1 MPWQCSICGEFT
13 ADSRNRLVNHIG
25 RCHSNDPNFH
35 CICGVGNC
43 TKTFKNY
50 FSWRKHLKNKHDEQ
64 PTEDRPAIDVNR
76 EADAGPNVNEV
87 DNVNIEDTTRSGALY
102 ILKLQEDCFLPKST
116 VGCVISNTTSIVQ
129 EVVSVVKTQVH
140 DCLQRANVDFETV
153 PGLQDIFEE
162 DNEATNPFHNLDTE
176 SRRLSYYREQFGFKV
191 LNNVHDLIFEFNK

>member
-13 ADSRNRLVNHIG
+13 ADSRNRLVNHMG

-35 CICGVGNC
+35 CICGVRNC

-50 FSWRKHLKNKHDEQ
+50 FSWRKHLKNKHAEQ
-64 PTEDRPAIDVNR
+64 PIEDRPAIDVNR

-87 DNVNIEDTTRSGALY
+87 DNVNIEDTIRSGALY
-102 ILKLQEDCFLPKST
+102 ILKLQEDCSLPKST
-116 VGCVISNTTSIVQ
+116 VECVISNTTSIVQ

-162 DNEATNPFHNLDTE
+162 DNEATNPFSNLDTE
-176 SRRLSYYREQFGFKV
+176 SQRLSYYKEQFGLKV
-191 LNNVHDLIFEFNK
+191 LNNVYDLSLTNNK